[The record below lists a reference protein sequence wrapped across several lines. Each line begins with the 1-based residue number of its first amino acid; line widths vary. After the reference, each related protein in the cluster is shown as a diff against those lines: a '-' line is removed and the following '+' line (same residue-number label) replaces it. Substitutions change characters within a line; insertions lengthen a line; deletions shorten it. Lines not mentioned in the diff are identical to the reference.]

1 MTCITPDFSPANL
14 TILPFFINKGMIGFT
29 LDGVTDFQSLTE
41 ADDIRDKFEV
51 HHDPIYHMFEGEG
64 HVVEFEY
71 GQRKYLEIA
80 VGLLAYCV
88 VLL

>member
-1 MTCITPDFSPANL
+1 
-14 TILPFFINKGMIGFT
+14 MIGFT

-80 VGLLAYCV
+80 VGFISILCSIIIAKRGGNGMQDCEYTIDLED
-88 VLL
+88 LF